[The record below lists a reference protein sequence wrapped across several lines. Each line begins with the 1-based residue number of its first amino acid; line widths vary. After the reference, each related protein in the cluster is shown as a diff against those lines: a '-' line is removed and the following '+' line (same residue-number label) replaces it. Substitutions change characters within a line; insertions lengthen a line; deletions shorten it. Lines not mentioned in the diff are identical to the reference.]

1 MNLLVSAILGV
12 VEGIT
17 EFLPISSTAHLIISS
32 RLLNIPQ
39 TEFQKFFEVFIQAG
53 AILSVVF
60 LYFNYA
66 LKNPDIMK
74 KVAVSFLPT
83 AIVGFLLYKI
93 IKGIFFESYALI
105 VSSLIVV
112 GLLFIVVEYLIKN
125 KKIGLSKT
133 IKKLS
138 WIDALIIGFGQSLA
152 VVPGVSRAGIVIITM
167 MVKGYKRDE
176 AAIYSFLLAV
186 PTILAAVGYDL
197 LKMNFSVLIQSGNL
211 IFLTT
216 GFVVSF
222 ITAYISVRWLIAYL
236 KKNSLFGF
244 GWYRILLGLLLI
256 ALFYV

>member
-1 MNLLVSAILGV
+1 MMNLISALVLGI
-12 VEGIT
+12 VEGVT

-74 KVAVSFLPT
+74 KVAASFLPT
-83 AIVGFLLYKI
+83 ALIGFLLHKI
-93 IKGIFFESYALI
+93 IKEVFFESFALI
-105 VSSLIVV
+105 IGSLVV
-112 GLLFIVVEYLIKN
+112 IGLLFIVVEYFIKD
-125 KKIGLSKT
+125 KKIKLSKT
-133 IKKLS
+133 INKLS
-138 WIDALIIGFGQSLA
+138 WTDALIIGLGQSLA
-152 VVPGVSRAGIVIITM
+152 VIPGISRSGIVILAM

-186 PTILAAVGYDL
+186 PTILAAAGYDL
-197 LKMNFSVLIQSGNL
+197 LKMNFSVLAQSNNL
-211 IFLTT
+211 LFLTA

-222 ITAYISVRWLIAYL
+222 ITAYFSVKWLIGYL
-236 KKNSLFGF
+236 KNNSLIPFGI
-244 GWYRILLGLLLI
+244 YRILLVVLY
-256 ALFYV
+256 YV